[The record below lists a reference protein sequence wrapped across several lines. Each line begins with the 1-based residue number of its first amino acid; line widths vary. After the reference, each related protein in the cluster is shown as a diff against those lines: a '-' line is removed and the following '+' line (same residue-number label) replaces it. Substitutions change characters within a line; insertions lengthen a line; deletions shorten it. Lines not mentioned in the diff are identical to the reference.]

1 MKTSGSKLK
10 LLSYLKWV
18 LASGLGLILIISL
31 TGGEVFDQKEPTTR
45 PEPVSLEFDSCTSI
59 IVGRL
64 ASTDGS
70 TMTSHSCDSN
80 SDRTWINIV
89 PRQKHQPGEK
99 AEVYFEPKRL
109 ESFDDP
115 NRLAVG
121 EIPQV
126 AETYAYFNA
135 AYPFMNEWQLAA
147 GETTIGGRPELKS
160 DEGLLDA
167 PELLRLMLERARTAR
182 EAIKI
187 ADELTRKYGYN
198 DWGECLTLA
207 DPDEVW
213 LFEIYGPG
221 KGRKG
226 AVWAA
231 QRIPDEE
238 IGVSANA
245 SRLRQLDLKNKDY
258 FLASAN
264 VLSLA
269 KEFGWWKEE
278 SGQPFEFCYA
288 YAPESR
294 YSLYCRRREWRVLS
308 LLAPSLK
315 LDPNAENY
323 PFSVKPEKK
332 VTVKNLLEIF
342 RDTYE
347 GTEYD
352 LTASLLTV
360 NRKNQVV
367 KSPVANPF
375 MSADWRELL
384 RLKRERTI
392 CSPTATYLQITQSRK
407 WLPPAI
413 GGIVWLGYDN
423 PATTP
428 HLPFYAGIKNMPASY
443 EIDGRGAYRRD
454 CAWWAFRTVS
464 KLVTF
469 RYQEMKEEA
478 AQIWKQLEDKAFEQ
492 QAAIEAEALKLY
504 QEDPEKA
511 REFLT
516 SYCQQQAGQAVAD
529 YWQLAGQLWVKYSA
543 NF

>member
-1 MKTSGSKLK
+1 M
-10 LLSYLKWV
+10 
-18 LASGLGLILIISL
+18 ASGLGLILLISL
-31 TGGEVFDQKEPTTR
+31 TAGAVFDQKKPLTR
-45 PEPVSLEFDSCTSI
+45 PKPVSLEFDSCTSI
-59 IVGRL
+59 MVGRL
-64 ASTDGS
+64 ASADGS

-80 SDRTWINIV
+80 TDRTWINIV
-89 PRQKHQPGEK
+89 PHQKHQPGEK
-99 AEVYFEPKRL
+99 AEIYFEPKRL

-115 NRLAVG
+115 DRVPVG

-147 GETTIGGRPELKS
+147 GETTIGGRRELKS

-198 DWGECLTLA
+198 DWGESLTLA
-207 DPDEVW
+207 DPEEVW

-231 QRIPDEE
+231 QRIPDGEV
-238 IGVSANA
+238 GVSANA
-245 SRLRQLDLKNKDY
+245 SRIRQIDLKNKDY

-308 LLAPSLK
+308 LLAPSLQ

-332 VTVKNLLEIF
+332 VTVKDVLAIS

-347 GTEYD
+347 GTEFD
-352 LTASLLTV
+352 LTLSLIAV
-360 NRKNQVV
+360 NRKNQVI

-375 MSADWRELL
+375 MNADWREIL

-428 HLPFYAGIKNMPASY
+428 HLPFYAGIKHMPPSY
-443 EIDGRGAYRRD
+443 EIDGRRAYRLD

-478 AQIWKQLEDKAFEQ
+478 ARVWRQLEDKAFDE

-504 QEDPEKA
+504 KENPEKA
-511 REFLT
+511 KDFLT
-516 SYCQQQAGQAVAD
+516 NYCQQQAEQAVAD
-529 YWQLAGQLWVKYSA
+529 YWKLAGELWVKYSA